1 MHWRVTL
8 ALSIL
13 DSPNYSCV
21 LNTLGN
27 DLYLEIIP
35 IMKDNKKDIRMKFKK
50 YNDVC
55 FPYFNFWNNV
65 SLVSTDL
72 NFINLQSKISKC
84 CILKLWNVT
93 NDHQVRKKIWH
104 PLRLH
109 ISTYLVRR
117 RIFFWYFKVHVIL
130 FRYLWEFRNVS
141 KKIQMSQKKNSII
154 RHRRIESC
162 GLRLGQ
168 APSA

>member
-1 MHWRVTL
+1 MHWSVTL

-13 DSPNYSCV
+13 DSANYSCV
-21 LNTLGN
+21 LNTMGN

-35 IMKDNKKDIRMKFKK
+35 DNKKDIRMKFKK

-72 NFINLQSKISKC
+72 YFINLQSKISKF
-84 CILKLWNVT
+84 CILKLWNSS
-93 NDHQVRKKIWH
+93 KKKDMT
-104 PLRLH
+104 PLPAPYFN
-109 ISTYLVRR
+109 ISGKYVY
-117 RIFFWYFKVHVIL
+117 FFWYFKVHVFL

-141 KKIQMSQKKNSII
+141 KKIQMSQTFFPLWDKLSERKNPFTVTVI
-154 RHRRIESC
+154 
-162 GLRLGQ
+162 
-168 APSA
+168 

>member
-1 MHWRVTL
+1 MHWSVTL

-13 DSPNYSCV
+13 DSANYSCV
-21 LNTLGN
+21 LNTMGN

-93 NDHQVRKKIWH
+93 NDHQVRKKIWY
-104 PLRLH
+104 PFRLH
-109 ISTYLVRR
+109 ISTYLVSMY
-117 RIFFWYFKVHVIL
+117 IFFDIL
-130 FRYLWEFRNVS
+130 KYMFSCLDISENLENVS
-141 KKIQMSQKKNSII
+141 KKNQMSQTFFPLWDKLSERKKNPFTVTVI
-154 RHRRIESC
+154 
-162 GLRLGQ
+162 
-168 APSA
+168 